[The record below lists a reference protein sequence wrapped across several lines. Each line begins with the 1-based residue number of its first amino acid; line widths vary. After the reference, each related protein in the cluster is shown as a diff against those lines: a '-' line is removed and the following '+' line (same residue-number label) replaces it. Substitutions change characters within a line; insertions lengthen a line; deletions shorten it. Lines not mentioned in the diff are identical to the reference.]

1 MTDDNDAELYRQF
14 PFGIDPN
21 IARFTQVKNEGRE
34 AWHTNFTTYVSKQ
47 SKRRVW
53 QQFMLL
59 INVLI
64 S

>member
-34 AWHTNFTTYVSKQ
+34 AWHTIYA
-47 SKRRVW
+47 
-53 QQFMLL
+53 LD
-59 INVLI
+59 
-64 S
+64 